1 MSLDSQK
8 PLGRNRLSPKHTEGE
23 MSVDEFDKLNENE
36 KYGRPVRRK
45 KPNCRYTDLMSEC
58 ETKRTRGGPGSFME
72 FNLARLQ
79 FARKS
84 VLVGAVPQK
93 LKAEQLA
100 NVPCTTQAAQEAVPK
115 IGDGASTRDSSTTIS
130 TIQNRP
136 QRPVAYKRV
145 ISFPNHT
152 YQSPCTSESKPTVV
166 TQTAGSAPTL
176 NDQTSTSVTPQN
188 NTDQESRQTEANLL
202 GGTPTNEMSAE
213 HSYGKVSEK
222 PADEVNFELKYQ
234 TASFAETVEGSV
246 PAFSM
251 KSIVAVD
258 FDQPQTVEATPLNTG
273 EDPNLPYGFTYA
285 AISGKREPGEY
296 QMSPLLSNGSM
307 DFSFSCN
314 TLPEQLVESTYAAG
328 KERPSSQ

>member
-1 MSLDSQK
+1 
-8 PLGRNRLSPKHTEGE
+8 

-166 TQTAGSAPTL
+166 TQVFLFLPSLCEIVLFCRLLEVRQLLMTKLQLALLPKTTL
-176 NDQTSTSVTPQN
+176 TK
-188 NTDQESRQTEANLL
+188 NLVKL
-202 GGTPTNEMSAE
+202 KQISLEE
-213 HSYGKVSEK
+213 HR
-222 PADEVNFELKYQ
+222 P
-234 TASFAETVEGSV
+234 
-246 PAFSM
+246 M
-251 KSIVAVD
+251 KC
-258 FDQPQTVEATPLNTG
+258 PLNTAMAKF
-273 EDPNLPYGFTYA
+273 PK
-285 AISGKREPGEY
+285 S
-296 QMSPLLSNGSM
+296 
-307 DFSFSCN
+307 
-314 TLPEQLVESTYAAG
+314 
-328 KERPSSQ
+328 RPTK